1 LLTRRQA
8 LFSIHLVAV
17 LFGAT
22 GIFGAVIEANAA
34 VITWGRAAFAVLTLT
49 LLGAALG
56 ERGFKQAFA
65 QTRGWALLSSGG
77 MLALHWVSFF
87 VSVKLG
93 GVAVATLGFA
103 SFPAFITLIEWA
115 VLRERIQRAE
125 WLRLFV
131 VSLGLLLIT
140 PSFDLSDV
148 GTEGLLWGLLSG
160 ASFGVL
166 AVMNRRALSG
176 VNAFHVAGLQ
186 NAVVCL
192 LLTPWIF
199 FELRDVSLT
208 AWYLIAALG
217 IVCTGIA
224 HLLFVSSLRSL
235 HARTAGLVVASEPL
249 YAIAFAWML
258 FAEVPSPRTLVGAV
272 MMVGAIFSASLAV
285 HRAKH

>member
-1 LLTRRQA
+1 MLTRRQA

-49 LLGAALG
+49 LMGAALG

-65 QTRGWALLSSGG
+65 QTRGGALLSSGG

-272 MMVGAIFSASLAV
+272 MMIGAIFSASLAV

>member
-1 LLTRRQA
+1 
-8 LFSIHLVAV
+8 
-17 LFGAT
+17 
-22 GIFGAVIEANAA
+22 
-34 VITWGRAAFAVLTLT
+34 
-49 LLGAALG
+49 
-56 ERGFKQAFA
+56 
-65 QTRGWALLSSGG
+65 
-77 MLALHWVSFF
+77 
-87 VSVKLG
+87 
-93 GVAVATLGFA
+93 
-103 SFPAFITLIEWA
+103 
-115 VLRERIQRAE
+115 
-125 WLRLFV
+125 
-131 VSLGLLLIT
+131 
-140 PSFDLSDV
+140 
-148 GTEGLLWGLLSG
+148 
-160 ASFGVL
+160 
-166 AVMNRRALSG
+166 MNRRALSG

>member
-1 LLTRRQA
+1 MLTRRQA

-65 QTRGWALLSSGG
+65 QTRGGALLSSGG

-272 MMVGAIFSASLAV
+272 MMIGAIFSASLAV